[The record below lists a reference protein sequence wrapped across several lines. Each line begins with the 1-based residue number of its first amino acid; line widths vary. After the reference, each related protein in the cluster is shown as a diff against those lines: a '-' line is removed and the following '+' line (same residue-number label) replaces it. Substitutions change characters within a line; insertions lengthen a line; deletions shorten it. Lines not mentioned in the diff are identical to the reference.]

1 MTFSEKMQDFIN
13 KGIAASKDLASK
25 AGSQAQT
32 WGEMGVLKIE
42 IVQLRS
48 QAEKTTAKLGAE
60 VYAAFAEKG
69 QKTLSAD
76 SPAVRDLIARIGEIE
91 KLIGEKEERFGRLG
105 GKDSDL
111 DPEPPRQ
118 P

>member
-13 KGIAASKDLASK
+13 KGIAASKDFAVK
-25 AGSQAQT
+25 AGGQAQT

-42 IVQLRS
+42 IIQLRS

-69 QKTLSAD
+69 QKTLSAE
-76 SPAVRDLIARIGEIE
+76 SPAVRDLILRIGEVE
-91 KLIGEKEERFGRLG
+91 KLIDEKEEKYRRLG

-118 P
+118 